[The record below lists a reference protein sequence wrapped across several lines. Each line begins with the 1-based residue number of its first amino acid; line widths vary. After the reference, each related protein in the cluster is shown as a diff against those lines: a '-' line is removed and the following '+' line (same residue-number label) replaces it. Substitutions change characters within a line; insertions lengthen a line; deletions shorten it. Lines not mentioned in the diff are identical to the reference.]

1 MKYLTLNLY
10 LTPSEEGK
18 VRGIKNYGFNNFKVV
33 VREVVVVVGVRV
45 VREVVVVVVVREVNS
60 SKCFQSRPMVREV
73 RRRREM
79 VKIVTSREVDVVVS
93 V

>member
-33 VREVVVVVGVRV
+33 VREVVVVVGVR
-45 VREVVVVVVVREVNS
+45 EVNS

-79 VKIVTSREVDVVVS
+79 VKIVTSREVDEVDVVVS